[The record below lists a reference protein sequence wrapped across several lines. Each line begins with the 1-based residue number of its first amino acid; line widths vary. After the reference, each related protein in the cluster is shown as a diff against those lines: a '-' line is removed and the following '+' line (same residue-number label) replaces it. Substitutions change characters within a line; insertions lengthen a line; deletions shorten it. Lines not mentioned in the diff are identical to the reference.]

1 MYTFQSGKPLVR
13 TESLVGAHVAPTT
26 VPPMTLLRNEDSP
39 PASNQWQIY
48 QAGSFLDYMP
58 IPDEFRVETETS
70 KRKRTAGDHPL
81 AAWQPECPTFL
92 DEMIRLEG
100 RRDYAEDSVCRHCQE
115 HAPTIRCADCFL
127 QELYCPSCTVERHR
141 CLPLHR
147 LQSLGLRIQL
157 GHRIGDTCCNPH
169 RAFNDDFIIIDSTG
183 IHEVGL
189 DFCACGTMQTHV
201 KQLLCSRLF
210 PATVTDPK
218 TAATFGVLEQYH
230 LLSFESKASAF
241 EFYQALARLSNN
253 MGMDPPKDRY
263 PTFLRVVHEWRI
275 LKLLKRFARG
285 HCPDGVVT
293 TEPGQCAVLC
303 PACPH
308 PGKNL
313 PENWENASLDKRWL
327 YALFV
332 GIDANFRLKRKLV
345 SSDIVDPGVSKG
357 WSYFVEEKAY
367 KSYLEDNKDRNQ
379 ERSTCA
385 SHNAVN
391 MADTKKSRGLAA
403 TGVGTVDCARHNMKL
418 RNAVG
423 DLQKGEKYINMDYLF
438 FSAMKHHDVIVLNIS
453 YDIAC
458 QWSKHLWSRMSKLPS
473 AFHLDHDNKQVNFL
487 IPKFHL
493 PAHIEPCQ
501 IDFSFNFSRHVGRT
515 DGEAPERGWA
525 NINPIA
531 SSTKEMGPGSR
542 RDTLDDHFGD
552 WNWKR
557 VVQLGR
563 LTARK
568 LANAVEQKADHQR
581 ELLELE
587 SCLQAQDISEWRID
601 IEAWELD
608 RMQPNPF
615 KVRVA
620 PETQAAIRLEL
631 ARIEAAELE
640 SGTNVSLHAEVPPSV
655 LISSAIDLE
664 DQQRRLSHEIAA
676 LGAHATDH
684 QLAKVQLH
692 ANTLRRKV
700 DGWQEI
706 QLLYMPFVSRLRAN
720 EDCARSST
728 DATPAVKAINLWLP
742 SAVGP
747 DTQCPTQLHRFEWML
762 RYAQANDAL
771 KDIRNLLRLRSHL
784 YKFKDNN
791 IVGQAANT
799 RARSTINKTDVKV
812 SMAAERYEVARAAL
826 TALAQIL
833 DEGPAWQDIFKP
845 LNRNRDLKSLKDMWE
860 KETEGTRHLSWIWK
874 TPGVAEDASVG
885 LHDALRIEWCKA
897 RARAMRWE
905 EEVDLLKE
913 EQRRVIAF
921 LDWQAD
927 WWWCQRQGRDSE
939 HLDDCLR
946 EGLKAYAERQA
957 SLRRALSAQFQ
968 ALWTTPTLPA
978 ATSIDTA
985 TFTV

>member
-1 MYTFQSGKPLVR
+1 MGKKKQKLVRHTAEELADTPSANIHTASVYTFQSGKPFVH
-13 TESLVGAHVAPTT
+13 TESLVGAHLAPTII
-26 VPPMTLLRNEDSP
+26 PPTTLLHDEDPP
-39 PASNQWQIY
+39 PARNSWQIY
-48 QAGSFLDYMP
+48 EAGSFLDYML
-58 IPDEFRVETETS
+58 IPDESDVETETS
-70 KRKRTAGDHPL
+70 KRKLHSR
-81 AAWQPECPTFL
+81 AWEEECPTFL

-100 RRDYAEDSVCRHCQE
+100 RGDYIKDSLCRYCQE
-115 HAPTIRCADCFL
+115 HVPTIRCQDCFL
-127 QELYCPSCTVERHR
+127 LELYCSSCTVERYR

-157 GHRIGDTCCNPH
+157 GHRIGDMCCNPH
-169 RAFNDDFIIIDSTG
+169 RAFDNDFVIIDSTG

-201 KQLLCSRLF
+201 KQLLRSRLF

-253 MGMDPPKDRY
+253 TGMDPPKDRY
-263 PTFLRVVHEWRI
+263 PTFLRIVHEWRI

-313 PENWENASLDKRWL
+313 PEDWKNASLDKQWL

-345 SSDIVDPGVSKG
+345 SRVSKG

-367 KSYLEDNKDRNQ
+367 KSYLKDNKDRNQ

-423 DLQKGEKYINMDYLF
+423 DLQKGEKYVNMDYLF
-438 FSAMKHHDVIVLNIS
+438 FSAMKHHDII
-453 YDIAC
+453 
-458 QWSKHLWSRMSKLPS
+458 RMSKLPS
-473 AFHLDHDNKQVNFL
+473 AFQLDHDNKHVNFL

-568 LANAVEQKADHQR
+568 LANAVVQKADHQR

-587 SCLQAQDISEWRID
+587 SCLQAQDLSEWRID

-608 RMQPNPF
+608 CTKPNPF

-620 PETQAAIRLEL
+620 PETQASVRLEL
-631 ARIEAAELE
+631 ARIEATELE
-640 SGTNVSLHAEVPPSV
+640 SGTNISLHVDVPPSV

-664 DQQRRLSHEIAA
+664 DQQYLAA
-676 LGAHATDH
+676 LGAHPTDH
-684 QLAKVQLH
+684 QLVKVLQH
-692 ANTLRRKV
+692 ANALRRKIDV
-700 DGWQEI
+700 WQDI

-720 EDCARSST
+720 EDCPRSPT
-728 DATPAVKAINLWLP
+728 DATPAVEAINLWLP
-742 SAVGP
+742 SGVGP
-747 DTQCPTQLHRFEWML
+747 DTPCSTQLYRFKWML
-762 RYAQANDAL
+762 RCAQANDAL
-771 KDIRNLLRLRSHL
+771 RDIRNLLRLRSHL
-784 YKFKDNN
+784 YKFKDNH
-791 IVGQAANT
+791 IIGQAANT
-799 RARSTINKTDVKV
+799 HARSTINKTDVKV

-826 TALAQIL
+826 TTLAQIL
-833 DEGPAWQDIFKP
+833 DEDPAWKDIFKP
-845 LNRNRDLKSLKDMWE
+845 LNRNKDLKSLKDMWE

-897 RARAMRWE
+897 HARAMRWE

-921 LDWQAD
+921 LDWQAG

-957 SLRRALSAQFQ
+957 SLRRALSAHFQ

>member
-1 MYTFQSGKPLVR
+1 MPIDAIDKAGLKSIGWDEYTRFLLSVWIMGKKKQKLVRHTAEQLTDMPSTNIHTASIYTFQSGKPLVR
-13 TESLVGAHVAPTT
+13 TESLAGAHLAPTT
-26 VPPMTLLRNEDSP
+26 LAPTTLLHDEDPPLARNS
-39 PASNQWQIY
+39 WQIY
-48 QAGSFLDYMP
+48 EAGSFLNHMP
-58 IPDEFRVETETS
+58 ILDEFNVKTETS

-81 AAWQPECPTFL
+81 AAWEPECPTFL

-100 RRDYAEDSVCRHCQE
+100 RGDYTEDSLCRYCQE
-115 HAPTIRCADCFL
+115 HALTIRCKDCFL
-127 QELYCPSCTVERHR
+127 LELYCPSCTVERHR
-141 CLPLHR
+141 NLPLHR

-157 GHRIGDTCCNPH
+157 GHRIGDMCCNPH
-169 RAFNDDFIIIDSTG
+169 RAFNNDFVIIDTTG
-183 IHEVGL
+183 IHEVAL

-201 KQLLCSRLF
+201 KQLLRSRLF
-210 PATVTDPK
+210 PATITDPK

-241 EFYQALARLSNN
+241 EFYQGLARLSDNT
-253 MGMDPPKDRY
+253 GVDPPKELQDRY
-263 PTFLRVVHEWRI
+263 ATFLRVVHEWRI
-275 LKLLKRFARG
+275 LKLLKCFARG

-313 PENWENASLDKRWL
+313 PEDWKNASLDKQWL

-345 SSDIVDPGVSKG
+345 SSDIVDPGISKG

-391 MADTKKSRGLAA
+391 MADMKKSRGLAA

-423 DLQKGEKYINMDYLF
+423 DLQKGEKYVNMDYLF
-438 FSAMKHHDVIVLNIS
+438 FSAMKHHNVIVLNVS

-473 AFHLDHDNKQVNFL
+473 VFHLDYDNKSIKFL

-501 IDFSFNFSRHVGRT
+501 IDFSFNFSRH
-515 DGEAPERGWA
+515 
-525 NINPIA
+525 
-531 SSTKEMGPGSR
+531 EMGPGSR

-552 WNWKR
+552 WNWKCFT
-557 VVQLGR
+557 QLGR

-568 LANAVEQKADHQR
+568 LANAIEQKADHQC
-581 ELLELE
+581 ELLKLE
-587 SCLQAQDISEWRID
+587 SCLLVQDISEWRID
-601 IEAWELD
+601 VEAWERD
-608 RMQPNPF
+608 RIQSNPF

-620 PETQAAIRLEL
+620 PEMQATVRLEL

-640 SGTNVSLHAEVPPSV
+640 SGTNISLHADVPPSI
-655 LISSAIDLE
+655 LISSGMDLE
-664 DQQRRLSHEIAA
+664 EQQRRLSYEIVA

-684 QLAKVQLH
+684 QLAKVQQH
-692 ANTLRRKV
+692 ANALRRKIDV
-700 DGWQEI
+700 WQDI
-706 QLLYMPFVSRLRAN
+706 QLLYMPF
-720 EDCARSST
+720 C
-728 DATPAVKAINLWLP
+728 
-742 SAVGP
+742 SA
-747 DTQCPTQLHRFEWML
+747 QLHHFEWML

-799 RARSTINKTDVKV
+799 RARSTINKTEVKV

-826 TALAQIL
+826 TTLAQIL
-833 DEGPAWQDIFKP
+833 NEGPAWKDIFRP

-860 KETEGTRHLSWIWK
+860 KEMEGTRHLSWIWK

-921 LDWQAD
+921 LDWQAG
-927 WWWCQRQGRDSE
+927 WWWSQQQGRESE
-939 HLDDCLR
+939 FLDDCLR

-957 SLRRALSAQFQ
+957 SLRRALSAHFQ
-968 ALWTTPTLPA
+968 ALWMTPTLPA